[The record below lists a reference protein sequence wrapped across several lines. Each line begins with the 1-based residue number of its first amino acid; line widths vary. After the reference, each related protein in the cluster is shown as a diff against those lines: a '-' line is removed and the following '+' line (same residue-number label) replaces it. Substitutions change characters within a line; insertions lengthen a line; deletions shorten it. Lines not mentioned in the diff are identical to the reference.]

1 MTPELIKRL
10 LRLER
15 AFMPYA
21 QRQRRKAYL
30 TQTGAE
36 PAPSSVARFAHYTS
50 ATAAMSIISEKRIWM
65 RNTNCMSDVSEIQH
79 GFTILK
85 EFFSGNNIDKT
96 RFFDALD
103 NCSRGVATEAVNLF
117 DGWFRDTS
125 LNTYIS
131 SISEH
136 MPSEDSHGRLS
147 MWRAFGGNTA
157 RVAFVLKVPYQS
169 GISEVLPIMFSPVGY
184 LSTEGVHGVLR
195 EVIEN
200 INNERAFLQSIER
213 PHLVGMVFT
222 MLLAAVTC
230 LKHEG
235 FEEEREWRVIYS
247 PKRQP
252 SPLMKSVITEISGVP
267 QPVYLLPLDGS
278 ISPALADIDFATM
291 FDRLIIGPSPYPWPM
306 YESFSEA
313 LSKAGVENAGERV
326 FISGIP
332 IRS

>member
-1 MTPELIKRL
+1 
-10 LRLER
+10 
-15 AFMPYA
+15 
-21 QRQRRKAYL
+21 
-30 TQTGAE
+30 
-36 PAPSSVARFAHYTS
+36 
-50 ATAAMSIISEKRIWM
+50 
-65 RNTNCMSDVSEIQH
+65 
-79 GFTILK
+79 
-85 EFFSGNNIDKT
+85 
-96 RFFDALD
+96 
-103 NCSRGVATEAVNLF
+103 LF